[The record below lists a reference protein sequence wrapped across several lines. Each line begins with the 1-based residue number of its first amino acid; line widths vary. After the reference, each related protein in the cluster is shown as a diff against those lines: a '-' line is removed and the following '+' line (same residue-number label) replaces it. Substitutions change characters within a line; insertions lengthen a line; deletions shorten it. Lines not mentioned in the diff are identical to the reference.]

1 MDPTPPQSPEDPA
14 AALAFYD
21 ELMDM
26 LLDARTEAGICET
39 RSDVATLLV
48 NLIAERAGR
57 HEPG

>member
-1 MDPTPPQSPEDPA
+1 MEPTPPQSPEDPA

-39 RSDVATLLV
+39 PRCW
-48 NLIAERAGR
+48 
-57 HEPG
+57 

>member
-1 MDPTPPQSPEDPA
+1 MGPIPGPADPP

-26 LLDARTEAGICET
+26 LLDARGQAGICET

-57 HEPG
+57 HELG